1 MAGETNRRGFL
12 GGSWWADAH
21 SMENT
26 VCAAMEE
33 PAEKA
38 LTEEPRS
45 FTSLVR
51 SLVSGVVGKPGVRLL
66 EVTPET
72 FAGKDEMLLGG

>member
-1 MAGETNRRGFL
+1 
-12 GGSWWADAH
+12 
-21 SMENT
+21 
-26 VCAAMEE
+26 MEE